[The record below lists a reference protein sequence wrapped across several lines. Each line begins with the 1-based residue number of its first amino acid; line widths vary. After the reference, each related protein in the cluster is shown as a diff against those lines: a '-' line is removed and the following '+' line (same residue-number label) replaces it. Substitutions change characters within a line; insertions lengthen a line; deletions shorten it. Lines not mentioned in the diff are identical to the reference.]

1 MKLDRLEH
9 YDKFFDEYSFWLDI
23 SDLPEEVQAKAREIA
38 KEDYDPEWFG
48 VCVGCDGETDGFYLV
63 TDRDETGEPCTVYYI
78 DRDGDKHWFPCE
90 IPPEFLEQVFAECS
104 KALAQENEAQKPSV
118 IDAIQNAKK
127 TAADRPAPDKAH
139 TPPQR
144 KADKGAR

>member
-9 YDKFFDEYSFWLDI
+9 YDKFFEGEYLFWLDI
-23 SDLPEEVQAKAREIA
+23 SDLPEAVQAKAREIA
-38 KEDYDPEWFG
+38 KDDYDSKWFG

-63 TDRDETGEPCTVYYI
+63 TDTGETGEPCTVYYI

-90 IPPEFLEQVFAECS
+90 IPPEFLDQVFAECG

-118 IDAIQNAKK
+118 RDALKK
-127 TAADRPAPDKAH
+127 SASESMAHPAPLPK
-139 TPPQR
+139 
-144 KADKGAR
+144 KGRGEDAR